1 MAVAV
6 AELRH
11 WRPPAAWAHAIA
23 AAGGVVG
30 PVTLTDGATIAGI
43 LFGVL
48 AGVSLLAYRGWF
60 APGGTFWRRAARVP
74 VGMAGAGAIL
84 GAGWLA
90 GETAVAVFLVHG
102 VLGMWMTAGAP
113 EAFVRLG
120 LARRSVPRATAT
132 AVDGHS

>member
-1 MAVAV
+1 
-6 AELRH
+6 
-11 WRPPAAWAHAIA
+11 
-23 AAGGVVG
+23 
-30 PVTLTDGATIAGI
+30 
-43 LFGVL
+43 
-48 AGVSLLAYRGWF
+48 
-60 APGGTFWRRAARVP
+60 
-74 VGMAGAGAIL
+74 MAGAGAIL